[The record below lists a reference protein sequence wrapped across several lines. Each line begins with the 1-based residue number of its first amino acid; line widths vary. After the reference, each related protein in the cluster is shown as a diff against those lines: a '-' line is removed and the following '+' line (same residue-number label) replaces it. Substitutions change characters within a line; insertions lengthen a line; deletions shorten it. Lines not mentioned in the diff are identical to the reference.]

1 MKNKKYID
9 IHNVDIPKK
18 YKFVKPDFKAAFN
31 LSKAY
36 KPFIHLTETKFQQR
50 CEQGKKTTI
59 KKIGL
64 KNIKNAYTHINQVVP
79 WKLIKLRE
87 ELSSNPYNTVNMP
100 IIVKIDKKEYYV
112 VDGNT
117 VVGLFTYFKKD
128 VDVWLLD
135 ESLETQDFKKKIKE
149 KVIEY
154 TPNYDYGSI
163 SQEDKAL
170 VKEITI
176 LLEKENQNAI
186 AEQLKLTFGLK
197 DIERYDMNTS
207 PFYQVCRELNVP
219 LSPQGTVKVSENG
232 KTIEYPLVA
241 LCDDI
246 RILNKIFEHII
257 LKYGNTPK

>member
-9 IHNVDIPKK
+9 IYNIDIPKK
-18 YKFVKPDFKAAFN
+18 YKFIKPNFKAAFN

-36 KPFIHLTETKFQQR
+36 KPFIHLTETKFEQR
-50 CEQGKKTTI
+50 CERGKKTTI

-64 KNIKNAYTHINQVVP
+64 NNIKNAYTHINQVVP
-79 WKLIKLRE
+79 WKLIKLKE
-87 ELSSNPYNTVNMP
+87 EVSSNPYNTINMP

-117 VVGLFTYFKKD
+117 AVGLFTYFKKD

-135 ESLETQDFKKKIKE
+135 ESLETQDFKKRIKE

-176 LLEKENQNAI
+176 LLEKENQNAL

-197 DIERYDMNTS
+197 DVEKYNIDNS
-207 PFYQVCRELNVP
+207 PFYQICKELNLP
-219 LSPQGTVKVSENG
+219 LQSQGTIKVSENG
-232 KTIEYPLVA
+232 KVIEYPMVSI
-241 LCDDI
+241 CDDI
-246 RILNKIFEHII
+246 RRLNKIIEYVIS
-257 LKYGNTPK
+257 KYGNLPK